1 MIICQ
6 IRAKSHSQTLT
17 GTGAE
22 QYILSAAAK
31 GWVNGYTDGT
41 FKPDQPIT
49 RAEFVTLVNNVL
61 MRKVK
66 AENILPDAL
75 QFPDLVKGKWY
86 YEAMME
92 AINSHLYE
100 RDEDGYEIWTEIYS
114 PIINDTFIM

>member
-1 MIICQ
+1 LIICQ

-66 AENILPDAL
+66 AENILLDAL

-114 PIINDTFIM
+114 PITEM

>member
-1 MIICQ
+1 
-6 IRAKSHSQTLT
+6 
-17 GTGAE
+17 
-22 QYILSAAAK
+22 
-31 GWVNGYTDGT
+31 
-41 FKPDQPIT
+41 
-49 RAEFVTLVNNVL
+49 

-114 PIINDTFIM
+114 PITEM